1 MTCFL
6 SEEIYQA
13 ISPIWATH
21 ILSAEKHFNCM
32 CVWLL
37 ISPSLLITNHYHS
50 KTKVWT
56 MKSICYWPAWTQRD
70 RLKTECPTPETPE
83 AHETM
88 PQIPRETH
96 WALYSQGGLMYSFFF
111 FIFFSLGCRSRSSVR
126 IKGWAR
132 LWSDRNDVLPQK
144 KERIYG
150 GLCSEEGPW
159 MDTEK
164 WHRDRCRKGIQALDF
179 SFQTRRWWPVSSLAW
194 PQNCY
199 IAEDGLELISKA
211 PTSLKHLGG
220 CHHPVSFGTL
230 CFLRSPTV
238 WQSHQ
243 TNPR

>member
-1 MTCFL
+1 MKILFSKEAYLGIPPCLWTAMLRGFFFPFFFLWAASVVTCFL

-21 ILSAEKHFNCM
+21 ILSAEKRFNCM

-83 AHETM
+83 AHQTM
-88 PQIPRETH
+88 TQIPRETH

-111 FIFFSLGCRSRSSVR
+111 FIFFSLGCRGRSSVR

-164 WHRDRCRKGIQALDF
+164 RHRDQL
-179 SFQTRRWWPVSSLAW
+179 
-194 PQNCY
+194 
-199 IAEDGLELISKA
+199 
-211 PTSLKHLGG
+211 
-220 CHHPVSFGTL
+220 
-230 CFLRSPTV
+230 
-238 WQSHQ
+238 
-243 TNPR
+243 